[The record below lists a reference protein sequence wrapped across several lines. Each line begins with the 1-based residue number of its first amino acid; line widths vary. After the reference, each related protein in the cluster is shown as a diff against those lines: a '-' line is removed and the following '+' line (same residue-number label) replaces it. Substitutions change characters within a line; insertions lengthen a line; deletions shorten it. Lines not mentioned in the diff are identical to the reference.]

1 MSPASLPTR
10 GSYAKLAEWAA
21 SRQRLG
27 MLFLG
32 YLQSLNWEGVR
43 LWEKDIVAWYVEEI
57 ESQLDTEEQL
67 DDQVKMAKE
76 VVQWLIEED
85 HVDLTERGLELV
97 ALAPFRQASL
107 STVASCAGFDGFDG
121 FVNPG
126 IDWTRTTKGGNSA
139 ARKRAQRAKRQ

>member
-1 MSPASLPTR
+1 M
-10 GSYAKLAEWAA
+10 
-21 SRQRLG
+21 G

-67 DDQVKMAKE
+67 DEQVKMAKE
-76 VVQWLIEED
+76 AVQWLIEED

-107 STVASCAGFDGFDG
+107 GTVASCAGFDGFDG